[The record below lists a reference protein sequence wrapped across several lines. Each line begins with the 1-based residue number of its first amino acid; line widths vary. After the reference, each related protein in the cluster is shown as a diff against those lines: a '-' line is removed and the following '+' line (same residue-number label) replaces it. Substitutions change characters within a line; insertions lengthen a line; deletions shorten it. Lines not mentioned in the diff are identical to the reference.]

1 MSIFSR
7 IFHRKK
13 KIEPQKMIQD
23 FEIGRYTLIQQI
35 KGKAEE
41 LKKAGYDVLE
51 INPIVVSVGKA
62 DEQSPFG
69 IVISTDSN
77 TFNEFHKYIDAG
89 KYGRNEINIFTIGE
103 YAFLMAVA
111 MDEERKKA
119 IIYPSAFRKHRLSDI
134 QKDATLYI
142 YIVDAAAQKYTL
154 IYIPNIKWGEPR
166 KIEEMKISKGGE
178 GPPPTLYR

>member
-1 MSIFSR
+1 MGIFDR

-13 KIEPQKMIQD
+13 KVEPQKMIQD
-23 FEIGRYTLIQQI
+23 FEIGRYTLIQQV
-35 KGKAEE
+35 KGKVEE

-51 INPIVVSVGKA
+51 INPLVVSVGKA
-62 DEQSPFG
+62 DEKSPFG

-77 TFNEFHKYIDAG
+77 TFNEFHKYIDTG

-119 IIYPSAFRKHRLSDI
+119 IIYPSAFRRNRLSDI
-134 QKDATLYI
+134 QKDTTLYI
-142 YIVDAAAQKYTL
+142 YVIDAEAQKYTL
-154 IYIPNIKWGEPR
+154 IYIPNIKWGEPK
-166 KIEEMKISKGGE
+166 KIEEKKISRGSGE
-178 GPPPTLYR
+178 PPPTLYR